1 MEVNSI
7 KRESV
12 ADQIFGQ
19 LKAKIVSG
27 ELRPGDKLPT
37 EMELC
42 ELYGVSRT
50 SVRQALTSLSSLDL
64 IEAKTGGGTFVK
76 KADGSKIMDKLMLY
90 AFLDQRSLAE
100 ISEFRDILEPAV
112 TRLACQRAN
121 AGDIERLSEIYCQ
134 MEKEQENLEECAK
147 LDFRFHTEIAR
158 ISRNAYIIRTYEAL
172 EEILLN
178 AFSKIV
184 LKNGNRGGWKYHEQ
198 IIEAFKSGDAEL
210 AAGIMR
216 EHMDRLLE
224 DRGE

>member
-19 LKAKIVSG
+19 LKAKIVNG

-42 ELYGVSRT
+42 ELYSVSRT

-64 IEAKTGGGTFVK
+64 IESKTGGGTFVK

-121 AGDIERLSEIYCQ
+121 AGDIERLGEIYRQ
-134 MEKEQENLEECAK
+134 MEKEQENLEEFAK

-184 LKNGNRGGWKYHEQ
+184 LKNGNRGDWRYHEQ

-216 EHMDRLLE
+216 EHMDRLLAE
-224 DRGE
+224 RSE

>member
-1 MEVNSI
+1 MEVSSI

-27 ELRPGDKLPT
+27 ELKPGDKLPT

-42 ELYGVSRT
+42 ELYNVSRT
-50 SVRQALTSLSSLDL
+50 SVRQALTNLSSLDL
-64 IEAKTGGGTFVK
+64 VEAKTGGGTFVK
-76 KADGSKIMDKLMLY
+76 KADSSKIMDKLMLY
-90 AFLDQRSLAE
+90 TFLDERSLSE

-112 TRLACQRAN
+112 TRLACQRAS
-121 AGDIERLSEIYCQ
+121 ADDIERLSEIYRQ
-134 MEKEQENLEECAK
+134 MEKQQSNLEEFAK
-147 LDFRFHTEIAR
+147 LDFQFHTEIAR

-178 AFSKIV
+178 AFSEIV
-184 LKNGNRGGWKYHEQ
+184 LKNGNRGGWRYHEQ
-198 IIEAFKSGDAEL
+198 IIKAFKNRDAEL
-210 AAGIMR
+210 AVSIMQ

-224 DRGE
+224 DRGK

>member
-1 MEVNSI
+1 MEVNCI

-12 ADQIFGQ
+12 ADQIFRQ

-42 ELYGVSRT
+42 ELYSVSRT

-76 KADGSKIMDKLMLY
+76 KADGSKIMDRLMLY

-112 TRLACQRAN
+112 TRLACQRAG
-121 AGDIERLSEIYCQ
+121 ADDIERLSEIYRQ
-134 MEKEQENLEECAK
+134 MEKEQENLEAFAK

-184 LKNGNRGGWKYHEQ
+184 LKNGNRGGWRYHEQ

-210 AAGIMR
+210 AASIMQ

-224 DRGE
+224 NCGK

>member
-1 MEVNSI
+1 MEVSSI

-27 ELRPGDKLPT
+27 ELKPGDKLPT

-42 ELYGVSRT
+42 ELYNVSRT
-50 SVRQALTSLSSLDL
+50 SVRQALTNLSSLDL
-64 IEAKTGGGTFVK
+64 VEAKTGGGTFVK
-76 KADGSKIMDKLMLY
+76 KADSSKIMDKLMLY
-90 AFLDQRSLAE
+90 TFLDERSLSE

-112 TRLACQRAN
+112 TRLACQRAS
-121 AGDIERLSEIYCQ
+121 ADDIERLSEIYRR
-134 MEKEQENLEECAK
+134 MEKQQSNLGEFAK
-147 LDFRFHTEIAR
+147 LDFQFHTEIAR

-178 AFSKIV
+178 AFSEIV
-184 LKNGNRGGWKYHEQ
+184 LKNGNRGGWRYHEQ
-198 IIEAFKSGDAEL
+198 IIKAFKNRDAEL
-210 AAGIMR
+210 AVSIMQ

-224 DRGE
+224 DCGK